1 MFQDIVLGLLQGLT
15 EFLPISSSGHLVVV
29 PAVLGW
35 DEPSLTFDV
44 LLHLGTLVAVVIYF
58 RHELI
63 GLALGILGRGMDAP
77 AARRMALYLAIGTVP
92 AAVAGLVLGDFFEGL
107 FESPYTTCAELV
119 ATALVLLALERLGER
134 TRRRPLDAGVATG
147 VGVAQ
152 AVAIL
157 PGISRSGAT
166 IGAGL
171 ALGLPREESTRFS
184 FLLSIPAIA
193 GAGVLSLADVAGGG
207 LDITAGVVA
216 GVIASG
222 VAGYLS
228 IGVLIRFVRTHSLT
242 VFAIYLLVMAPL
254 SALIIWLRR

>member
-1 MFQDIVLGLLQGLT
+1 MLHDILLGLLQGLT

-44 LLHLGTLVAVVIYF
+44 LLHLGTLVAVVVYF
-58 RHELI
+58 RHDLI
-63 GLALGILGRGMDAP
+63 GLTLGVLGRGIDP
-77 AARRMALYLAIGTVP
+77 DGARRMALYLAVGTIP
-92 AAVAGLVLGDFFEGL
+92 AVVAGLVLGDFFEGL

-119 ATALVLLALERLGER
+119 ATALILLAMERVGDR
-134 TRRRPLDAGVATG
+134 ARRRPLDVGSATAI
-147 VGVAQ
+147 GVAQ

-157 PGISRSGAT
+157 PGISRSGTT
-166 IGAGL
+166 IGVGL
-171 ALGLPREESTRFS
+171 VLGLSREEATRFS

-207 LDITAGVVA
+207 LDVTGGVVA

-228 IGVLIRFVRTHSLT
+228 IGALLRFVRSHSLT
-242 VFAIYLLVMAPL
+242 VFAVYLLVMAPL
-254 SALIIWLRR
+254 SALIIYLRS

>member
-1 MFQDIVLGLLQGLT
+1 MLQDIILGLLQGLT

-44 LLHLGTLVAVVIYF
+44 LLHLGTLAAVVIYF
-58 RHELI
+58 RHDLMGI
-63 GLALGILGRGMDAP
+63 VLGIMGRGTDVA
-77 AARRMALYLAIGTVP
+77 AARRMALYLVVGTLP
-92 AAVAGLVLGDFFEGL
+92 AAVLGLVLGDFFERL

-119 ATALVLLALERLGER
+119 ATALLLLALERAGER
-134 TRRRPLDAGVATG
+134 AARRPLDTGMATG
-147 VGVAQ
+147 IGVAQ
-152 AVAIL
+152 AVAIF

-171 ALGLPREESTRFS
+171 VMGLSREEATRFS

-193 GAGVLSLADVAGGG
+193 GAGVVSLADVAGGG
-207 LDITAGVVA
+207 LDVTAGVVA

-222 VAGYLS
+222 VAGYVS
-228 IGVLIRFVRTHSLT
+228 IGALLRFVRTHSLT
-242 VFAIYLLVMAPL
+242 VFAVYLLVMAPL
-254 SALIIWLRR
+254 SALIIFLRR

>member
-63 GLALGILGRGMDAP
+63 GLALGILGRGMDPP

-92 AAVAGLVLGDFFEGL
+92 AVVAGLALGDFFEGL
-107 FESPYTTCAELV
+107 FQSPYTTCAELV
-119 ATALVLLALERLGER
+119 ATALLLLAVERLGER
-134 TRRRPLDAGVATG
+134 TRRRPLDTGVATG

-171 ALGLPREESTRFS
+171 AMGLTREESTRFS

-228 IGVLIRFVRTHSLT
+228 IGALLRFVRTHTLT

>member
-1 MFQDIVLGLLQGLT
+1 MLHDIILGLLQGLT

-44 LLHLGTLVAVVIYF
+44 LLHLGTLAAVVIYF
-58 RHELI
+58 RDELI
-63 GLALGILGRGMDAP
+63 GLALGILGRGVDP
-77 AARRMALYLAIGTVP
+77 DAARRMALYLAIGTVP
-92 AAVAGLVLGDFFEGL
+92 AAVAGLVLGDFFERL

-119 ATALVLLALERLGER
+119 ATALILLAMERVGDR
-134 TRRRPLDAGVATG
+134 ARRRPLDAGMATG
-147 VGVAQ
+147 IGVAQ

-171 ALGLPREESTRFS
+171 AMGLSREEATRFS

-207 LDITAGVVA
+207 LDVTAGVMA

-228 IGVLIRFVRTHSLT
+228 IGALLRFVRSHSLT
-242 VFAIYLLVMAPL
+242 VFAVYLLVMAPL
-254 SALIIWLRR
+254 SALIIFLRR

>member
-1 MFQDIVLGLLQGLT
+1 MFQEIFLGLLQGLT

-44 LLHLGTLVAVVIYF
+44 LLHLGTLAAVVIYF

-63 GLALGILGRGMDAP
+63 GLALGVLGRGIDPA
-77 AARRMALYLAIGTVP
+77 AARRMTLYLAVGTIP
-92 AAVAGLVLGDFFEGL
+92 AAVAGLAFGGFFERL

-119 ATALVLLALERLGER
+119 ATALLLLGMERFGER
-134 TRRRPLDAGVATG
+134 ARRRQLDTGVAAW

-152 AVAIL
+152 AVSIF

-166 IGAGL
+166 IGGGL
-171 ALGLPREESTRFS
+171 VLGLSREEATRFS

-193 GAGVLSLADVAGGG
+193 GAGVLSVADVAGGG
-207 LDITAGVVA
+207 LDVTAGVVG

-228 IGVLIRFVRTHSLT
+228 IGALLRFVRSHTLT
-242 VFAIYLLVMAPL
+242 VFALYLLVMAPL
-254 SALIIWLRR
+254 SALIIYLRR

>member
-1 MFQDIVLGLLQGLT
+1 MFQEIVLGLLQGLT

-44 LLHLGTLVAVVIYF
+44 LLHLGTLVAVVVYF

-63 GLALGILGRGMDAP
+63 GLALGILGRGVDVP
-77 AARRMALYLAIGTVP
+77 GARRMAKYLLIGTVP
-92 AAVAGLVLGDFFEGL
+92 AAAAGLVFGDFFEGL

-119 ATALVLLALERLGER
+119 ATAFILLGLERLGER
-134 TRRRPLDAGVATG
+134 TRRRPLDTGVATG

-152 AVAIL
+152 AVAIF

-171 ALGLPREESTRFS
+171 AMGLNREESTRFS

-193 GAGVLSLADVAGGG
+193 GAGVVSLADVAGGG
-207 LDITAGVVA
+207 LDVTAGVVA

-228 IGVLIRFVRTHSLT
+228 IGALIRFVRSHTLT
-242 VFAIYLLVMAPL
+242 IFAVYLLVMAPL

>member
-1 MFQDIVLGLLQGLT
+1 MLHDIILGLLQGLT

-44 LLHLGTLVAVVIYF
+44 LLHLGTLVAVVVYF
-58 RHELI
+58 RHDLL
-63 GLALGILGRGMDAP
+63 GLALGVLGRGIDP
-77 AARRMALYLAIGTVP
+77 DGARRMTLYLAVGTVP
-92 AAVAGLVLGDFFEGL
+92 AVVAGLVLGDFFEGL

-119 ATALVLLALERLGER
+119 ATALILLAMERVGDR
-134 TRRRPLDAGVATG
+134 ARRRPLDVRSATG
-147 VGVAQ
+147 IGVAQ

-157 PGISRSGAT
+157 PGISRSGTT

-171 ALGLPREESTRFS
+171 VLGLSREEATRFS

-207 LDITAGVVA
+207 LDVTSGVVA

-222 VAGYLS
+222 VSGYLS
-228 IGVLIRFVRTHSLT
+228 IGALLRFVRSHSLT
-242 VFAIYLLVMAPL
+242 VFAVYLLVMAPL
-254 SALIIWLRR
+254 SALIIYLRS